1 MIFFASCKKDLIDPV
16 NPDNEKLESIQVSP
30 TFNWSTGQ
38 NVIIS
43 VKGLPTT
50 IPIKSTLSISLT
62 DGTVLH
68 QRFHAMDL
76 DATIEVTIPKTETQL
91 LLKYGTAEYQVA
103 IVNNQATFS
112 FIPQIQ
118 E

>member
-1 MIFFASCKKDLIDPV
+1 
-16 NPDNEKLESIQVSP
+16 
-30 TFNWSTGQ
+30 
-38 NVIIS
+38 
-43 VKGLPTT
+43 
-50 IPIKSTLSISLT
+50 
-62 DGTVLH
+62 
-68 QRFHAMDL
+68 MDL

-91 LLKYGTAEYQVA
+91 LLKYGTAEYQIA